1 MTNGLSNESR
11 GRQDSFYLFGCST
24 MSIFFPIRECMEVR
38 KYQRM
43 DINGFNVV
51 LVKFSFPESLKTTGL
66 DGSLDW

>member
-1 MTNGLSNESR
+1 
-11 GRQDSFYLFGCST
+11 